1 MGQIEEAIGERKK
14 AVELDPLSPLLHSAL
29 GEAYY
34 HARRFDLSIAQNTEA
49 HHQQIEFVEL
59 CEVIG
64 VGETVSGVRI
74 HRKQNVRERAA
85 YRSHIVQIFS
95 RLDFQLDALIAAA

>member
-1 MGQIEEAIGERKK
+1 MRKN
-14 AVELDPLSPLLHSAL
+14 VIPLQRL
-29 GEAYY
+29 
-34 HARRFDLSIAQNTEA
+34 F

-95 RLDFQLDALIAAA
+95 RLNFQLDALIAAA